1 MSNVQ
6 QTTVTEMQPRRA
18 TASRRAGFGGLL
30 QTIVFALAVGFAA
43 AIVLGLVP

>member
-6 QTTVTEMQPRRA
+6 QTTATEMQPRRA